1 MLKNKT
7 YQSYRGQNKEANY
20 SKRSN
25 GASNYGLFTELS
37 SVPEFFPL
45 RANQK
50 GGNSRVAGSQVTRA
64 DHSLSNEATFRK
76 MFSFGFVGHESGV
89 SRWSGSSPRLEGF
102 FFGLQSQRVLGV
114 NSDNRAPAKKNIS
127 KDVFNMNTIF
137 GNSNTWIPEQEP
149 RHKANPDKGPTAGY
163 EQINGLDS
171 QSNYAEGGEYETS
184 NGDDSARSGVDDML
198 LHRPSVPYQIQ
209 SSEVGAR

>member
-7 YQSYRGQNKEANY
+7 CQSYKGQDRQADY
-20 SKRSN
+20 SK
-25 GASNYGLFTELS
+25 S
-37 SVPEFFPL
+37 SKRTIDQGFSVKLAAVSEFFPL

-50 GGNSRVAGSQVTRA
+50 GSNPRVTGSQVTRA
-64 DHSLSNEATFRK
+64 DHSFSNEAAFRK

-114 NSDNRAPAKKNIS
+114 NSDNRTPAKKYIS
-127 KDVFNMNTIF
+127 KDVFNVNTIF
-137 GNSNTWIPEQEP
+137 SYSNTWIPEQEP
-149 RHKANPDKGPTAGY
+149 RYKPNPHKDPTAGY

-171 QSNYAEGGEYETS
+171 QSNYSEGGEYETS
-184 NGDDSARSGVDDML
+184 NGDDSARSGVDNL
-198 LHRPSVPYQIQ
+198 FLHTPSVPYQLQ
-209 SSEVGAR
+209 SSEAGAR